1 VITGLILRQRPA
13 DLLNFLFLISLTV
26 MTAIFHEKIKN
37 PSLPLML
44 YSGLILIQ
52 AYLIIV
58 KDRGKFLRL
67 FYSLIFPTISILLV
81 FDSLEWLVHYIN
93 PRDIDPFL
101 IKLDY
106 LIFGAYPTVQ
116 LEKIATPL
124 LTDILQMAYM
134 SYYFIPVSLGV
145 VLYIKGKTA
154 EFDRSLFFIMLCFYL
169 SYVGYI
175 LFPALGPRY
184 TMAHLQSGD
193 LVGLFVG
200 GDIQDFLNRLEGV
213 KRDAFPSGH
222 TGIALTVLCL
232 AWRYERKLFYIL
244 GPVAA
249 ALIFS
254 TVYCRYHYVID
265 VIGGIMLML
274 LTLLTGEI
282 IYGYRAKRIST
293 GR

>member
-13 DLLNFLFLISLTV
+13 DLLNFLFLISLTIV
-26 MTAIFHEKIKN
+26 TAVFHQKIKN
-37 PSLPLML
+37 PAFPLML
-44 YSGLILIQ
+44 YSGLILMQ

-58 KDRGKFLRL
+58 KDRGRFLRL
-67 FYSLIFPTISILLV
+67 IYSLIFPTISILLV

-93 PRDIDPFL
+93 PHDIDPLL

-106 LIFGAYPTVQ
+106 MIFGCYPTVA
-116 LEKIATPL
+116 LEKIISPF
-124 LTDILQMAYM
+124 LTDILQVAYA

-145 VLYIKGKTA
+145 VLYMKDKTA

-193 LVGLFVG
+193 LGGLFIA
-200 GDIQDFLNRLEGV
+200 GDIQNFLNRLEGV

-222 TGIALTVLCL
+222 TGIALTVLYL
-232 AWRYERKLFYIL
+232 AWRFERKLFYIL
-244 GPVAA
+244 APVAG

-265 VIGGIMLML
+265 LVGGIMLML
-274 LTLLTGEI
+274 ITLLTGEI
-282 IYGYRAKRIST
+282 LYGYRTKRIST